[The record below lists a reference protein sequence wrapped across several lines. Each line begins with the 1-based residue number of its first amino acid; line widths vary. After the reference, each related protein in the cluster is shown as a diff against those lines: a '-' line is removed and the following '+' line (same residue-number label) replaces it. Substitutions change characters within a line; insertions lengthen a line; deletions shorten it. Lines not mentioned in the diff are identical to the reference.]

1 MNIEQKLGPRLKALR
16 EARQLSQD
24 QLAPVY
30 GVNDRQTVSQ
40 IETGNRRLSAVELVR
55 VAQFFGVSL
64 DDLSNPFLLGSSKAS
79 FSWRQT
85 GVRTADLNSFELRAG
100 EWIGA
105 YRELSG
111 ATGQRLRTILPR
123 VGLTYQSSYE
133 DAIRAGEDVALEF
146 DLGDVPARRLAE
158 TMERELGILVL
169 MVEAIQG
176 VSGAACRLPELNVVL
191 INRHESEVR
200 RHFDLAHELFHILTW
215 DTMPPERVE
224 CAEPGEAKIAPATA
238 RERRLARIEQLA
250 NNFAAGVLMP
260 GPALDKQGAPHGDLV
275 VWLDA
280 AAAILGVSGPALKY
294 RLLNAGRIAAEAKR
308 IPDSALIQVARERQL
323 PPPPVPFGE
332 SFLKTIAKAIEGGHL
347 SARRAA
353 GLLDTTTDDLG
364 AWCDA
369 LKIGRPAEL

>member
-1 MNIEQKLGPRLKALR
+1 MRRANCLKTSLLPCMGLTTVKPSR
-16 EARQLSQD
+16 KSRPGIVGYLPSSWSGSLSFS
-24 QLAPVY
+24 A
-30 GVNDRQTVSQ
+30 S
-40 IETGNRRLSAVELVR
+40 LSTTYR
-55 VAQFFGVSL
+55 
-64 DDLSNPFLLGSSKAS
+64 NPFLLGSSKAS

-260 GPALDKQGAPHGDLV
+260 GPALDKLGAPHGDLV

-332 SFLKTIAKAIEGGHL
+332 LFENNRQSDRGRALV
-347 SARRAA
+347 RAA
-353 GLLDTTTDDLG
+353 SRGIVRHDYRRSRRLV
-364 AWCDA
+364 
-369 LKIGRPAEL
+369 